1 MRGFRQL
8 LRLERL
14 ARGNLES
21 DGCLGLVSTCLAMT
35 MVRGF
40 KNALA
45 FAMPPFALM
54 TLGPLKRR
62 RQRWWKTLM
71 RTCVCFEGRE
81 AQSFQRDVFEQGF
94 FFLKVGC
101 LSYNGRLAY
110 TPRCL
115 GNVQSQVIL
124 QMISGRRF
132 LPSRFPP
139 GKWLESE
146 CGRSWTSFQAAN
158 LCQARPGTVWS
169 GSLRDAGPHVDEIPG
184 LLVGHIRG
192 VELVWASRQLCA
204 EQIVGEG
211 AKRWFDL
218 K

>member
-1 MRGFRQL
+1 MPRVGFDLFGNDDGEGLQ
-8 LRLERL
+8 ERL
-14 ARGNLES
+14 GICDATFCPHDPGPSE
-21 DGCLGLVSTCLAMT
+21 AQEAE
-35 MVRGF
+35 MVEDPDEDVR
-40 KNALA
+40 
-45 FAMPPFALM
+45 
-54 TLGPLKRR
+54 
-62 RQRWWKTLM
+62 
-71 RTCVCFEGRE
+71 VFEGRE
-81 AQSFQRDVFEQGF
+81 AQSFQRDVFEQGS

-158 LCQARPGTVWS
+158 LCQARPGTV
-169 GSLRDAGPHVDEIPG
+169 
-184 LLVGHIRG
+184 
-192 VELVWASRQLCA
+192 
-204 EQIVGEG
+204 
-211 AKRWFDL
+211 
-218 K
+218 